1 MNKTLKAIATLSI
14 LFFLGSCSDNSNQ
27 DSLDSSLFG
36 VWREN
41 NTTNSTIK
49 NFMISGTGKLTIWKE
64 NSVTGQ
70 FYNSV
75 AGEWY
80 VVGDML
86 CFVNKIENGDDIIA
100 EYSISGNI
108 LTIDNSTINS
118 ISLHWGLPN
127 GTYEKQ

>member
-1 MNKTLKAIATLSI
+1 
-14 LFFLGSCSDNSNQ
+14 
-27 DSLDSSLFG
+27 
-36 VWREN
+36 
-41 NTTNSTIK
+41 
-49 NFMISGTGKLTIWKE
+49 MISGTGKLTIWKE